1 MGVENDST
9 VVLQYSAVF
18 VTPFP
23 SLLDSSVLF
32 RLADAERVLVVGA
45 GGGFDLLSG
54 LPIVFALHERGKTVF
69 LANLTFTAARRTT
82 ARLVAPGLFEVAA
95 TTEGQSEY
103 FPEKHV
109 ATWLADHG
117 YPDKVFM
124 IRKGGPAAV
133 RAAYE
138 WLARELGLDAIV
150 LVDGGTDLLMT
161 GDEAGLGT
169 PVEDVTSLLAASALD
184 LPVKLAVCV
193 GFGVDTFHG
202 VCHAHFLENVAA
214 LAKSGAYHGVFA
226 LTPGMPA
233 VDAWLDA
240 VCWVQRHTPCRES
253 IVCASITDAARGE
266 FGNHHS
272 LERIRAHGTELFIN
286 PLMSMVWGFD
296 LDAVAKRVLYR
307 TYIEHAAT
315 PFEVAAAIE
324 AFRSEVPLRPWRN
337 IPV

>member
-1 MGVENDST
+1 MT
-9 VVLQYSAVF
+9 HHSA
-18 VTPFP
+18 

-32 RLADAERVLVVGA
+32 PLGDSERVLIAGA
-45 GGGFDLLSG
+45 GGGFDFLSG
-54 LPIVFALHERGKTVF
+54 LPIAFALQERGKTVF
-69 LANLTFTAARRTT
+69 LANLTFTAATRTT
-82 ARLVAPGLFEVAA
+82 AKPVAPGVFEVHAD
-95 TTEGQSEY
+95 TEGQLHY

-117 YPDKVFM
+117 YSDTVYL

-138 WLARELGLDAIV
+138 WLTRELRLDSVV

-169 PVEDVTSLLAASALD
+169 PVEDVTSLLAAAALD
-184 LPVKLAVCV
+184 VPVKLAVCV
-193 GFGVDTFHG
+193 GFGNDTYHG

-214 LAKSGAYHGVFA
+214 LAKLGAYHGVFA
-226 LTPGMPA
+226 LTPGTPA

-240 VCWVQRHTPCRES
+240 VAWVQRHTPGRES
-253 IVCASITDAARGE
+253 IVSASIADAARGE

-272 LERIRAHGTELFIN
+272 LDRTRTKNAALFIN
-286 PLMSMVWGFD
+286 PLMSMAWGFD
-296 LDAVAKRVLYR
+296 LDTVANQVRY
-307 TYIEHAAT
+307 TDHIAHAAT
-315 PFEVAAAIE
+315 PFEVSAAIE
-324 AFRSEVPLRPWRN
+324 AFRTTIPLRPWRD

>member
-1 MGVENDST
+1 MLT
-9 VVLQYSAVF
+9 
-18 VTPFP
+18 P
-23 SLLDSSVLF
+23 SLLDTSVLF

-45 GGGFDLLSG
+45 GGGFDLLTG
-54 LPIVFALHERGKTVF
+54 LPIAFALRERGKTVY
-69 LANLTFTAARRTT
+69 LANLTFTAATRTT
-82 ARLVAPGLFEVAA
+82 ARSVAPGLFEVDAH
-95 TTEGQSEY
+95 TEGQSEY

-117 YPDKVFM
+117 HADTVFM
-124 IRKGGPAAV
+124 IRKGGTVSV

-138 WLARELGLDAIV
+138 WLARELDLDSIV

-214 LAKSGAYHGVFA
+214 LAKAGAYHGVFA
-226 LTPGMPA
+226 LMPTIPA
-233 VDAWLDA
+233 VDAWLD
-240 VCWVQRHTPCRES
+240 VVSWVQRHTPGRES
-253 IVCASITDAARGE
+253 IVCASITDASCGE

-272 LERIRAHGTELFIN
+272 IARTRADGAELFIN

-296 LDAVAKRVLYR
+296 LDAVAQRVLYR
-307 TYIEHAAT
+307 SHIEHAAT

-324 AFRSEVPLRPWRN
+324 AFRSEVPLRPWRS